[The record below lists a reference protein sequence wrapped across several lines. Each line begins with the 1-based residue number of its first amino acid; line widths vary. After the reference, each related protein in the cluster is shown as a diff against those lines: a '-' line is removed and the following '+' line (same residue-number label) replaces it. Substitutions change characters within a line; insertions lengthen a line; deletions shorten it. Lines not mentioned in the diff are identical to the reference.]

1 MAKIFFEASFG
12 NVCGNV
18 SKICKRFKWEAI
30 ILERGVKLGV
40 KGI

>member
-1 MAKIFFEASFG
+1 MTKNNFKVSFG

>member
-1 MAKIFFEASFG
+1 MTKNNFKVSSG

-18 SKICKRFKWEAI
+18 SKICERFKWKAI